1 MAFFLNVAKI
11 QVFNCQPSSFSLE
24 DLGWQL
30 DNFCSRFFLG
40 LWSGDL
46 IYQLGIHLT
55 PFTFHTCEMQS
66 SLVLSFSKIYIMLY
80 VVFNLLIWFWERC
93 IEIYFR
99 TCAGSPQAFR
109 FTSYFPVLICVNIT
123 QDLGKT
129 WPYFKIYSKN
139 IWSKK
144 YEEIWK
150 IWRRWNMYDKIRRR
164 GEWYL
169 RYYGDHTWMES
180 SDWVTYE
187 DFLDCLLKFDDLQ
200 NLL

>member
-1 MAFFLNVAKI
+1 MLQKFKSLNV
-11 QVFNCQPSSFSLE
+11 NRLPSLLRISV
-24 DLGWQL
+24 
-30 DNFCSRFFLG
+30 DNWITFVPDFFG

-80 VVFNLLIWFWERC
+80 VVINLLIWFWERC

-150 IWRRWNMYDKIRRR
+150 IWRRWNMYDK
-164 GEWYL
+164 
-169 RYYGDHTWMES
+169 
-180 SDWVTYE
+180 
-187 DFLDCLLKFDDLQ
+187 
-200 NLL
+200 N

>member
-1 MAFFLNVAKI
+1 MLWLNRQDLAGILYIECPLFAEKIATSLCVALRWHPSWMLQKFKSLIVNRFPSLLRISVDNWITFVPDFF
-11 QVFNCQPSSFSLE
+11 
-24 DLGWQL
+24 
-30 DNFCSRFFLG
+30 G

-66 SLVLSFSKIYIMLY
+66 PLVLSFSKIYIMLY

-93 IEIYFR
+93 MEIYFR

-150 IWRRWNMYDKIRRR
+150 IWRRWDMYDK
-164 GEWYL
+164 
-169 RYYGDHTWMES
+169 
-180 SDWVTYE
+180 
-187 DFLDCLLKFDDLQ
+187 
-200 NLL
+200 N

>member
-1 MAFFLNVAKI
+1 MLQKFKSLIVNCLPSLLKVFGDNWIKLLFQIFTRSLIRRPYLPIRDSLDPFHIPHLWNAKLTG
-11 QVFNCQPSSFSLE
+11 S
-24 DLGWQL
+24 QL
-30 DNFCSRFFLG
+30 FKN
-40 LWSGDL
+40 
-46 IYQLGIHLT
+46 
-55 PFTFHTCEMQS
+55 
-66 SLVLSFSKIYIMLY
+66 IYIMLY
-80 VVFNLLIWFWERC
+80 VVINLLIWFWERC

-150 IWRRWNMYDKIRRR
+150 IWRRWNLYDK
-164 GEWYL
+164 
-169 RYYGDHTWMES
+169 
-180 SDWVTYE
+180 
-187 DFLDCLLKFDDLQ
+187 
-200 NLL
+200 N

>member
-1 MAFFLNVAKI
+1 MFQI
-11 QVFNCQPSSFSLE
+11 
-24 DLGWQL
+24 
-30 DNFCSRFFLG
+30 FLG

-66 SLVLSFSKIYIMLY
+66 SLVPSFSKIYIMLY
-80 VVFNLLIWFWERC
+80 LVINLLIWFWERC

-129 WPYFKIYSKN
+129 WPYFKIYSKIYEVRN
-139 IWSKK
+139 MKK
-144 YEEIWK
+144 YEKYEEDEIC
-150 IWRRWNMYDKIRRR
+150 MTKIRLQR
-164 GEWYL
+164 EWYL
-169 RYYGDHTWMES
+169 RYDGDQTWMES

-187 DFLDCLLKFDDLQ
+187 DFF
-200 NLL
+200 